1 MANHSVSIHRNP
13 VIQKSV
19 IDLKNIETPSN
30 QEGHIEVSKCRVNI
44 EITCHHN

>member
-13 VIQKSV
+13 VTQKSV

-30 QEGHIEVSKCRVNI
+30 QEGTLK
-44 EITCHHN
+44 